1 MRHLHVTR
9 DGIVIRK
16 VDSPSRHRA
25 IEVYR
30 AASGL
35 GSFVR
40 RLVLWWRRQK
50 GTFTGERAEGEGA
63 PLINRRDAIRA
74 AAAAELLPFDLPP
87 SYFFSLARLFGGRN
101 ER

>member
-30 AASGL
+30 AASGF
-35 GSFVR
+35 GSFVGSFFGGAAK
-40 RLVLWWRRQK
+40 K
-50 GTFTGERAEGEGA
+50 G
-63 PLINRRDAIRA
+63 PLRDREKEK
-74 AAAAELLPFDLPP
+74 ELRSSTDEMPPPPSYFHSISLPP

>member
-30 AASGL
+30 AASGF
-35 GSFVR
+35 GSFFGGAAKKGPLRESER
-40 RLVLWWRRQK
+40 REKELRSSTDEMRY
-50 GTFTGERAEGEGA
+50 A
-63 PLINRRDAIRA
+63 
-74 AAAAELLPFDLPP
+74 LLPPPPP
-87 SYFFSLARLFGGRN
+87 SYFHSISLPPTSSRSLVRRP
-101 ER
+101 E